1 MTRNKQNK
9 THMVT
14 VRAPLVGS
22 KSTTTTR
29 IPVGPPS
36 KTISSG
42 APIKRSKKDNSGKS
56 PRNSKQILPQYAVA
70 QIDPFAPEAFGAK
83 IPDMSALP
91 TAVAFSRNLGS
102 LSTSAT
108 VGGIGV
114 VYRAD
119 PTNAGW
125 LMTPVSGTTWTIPAA
140 FAGGFSVNNTAT
152 LNSAFAA
159 LRPVA
164 FGVKI
169 SCRQAYTVAT
179 GLVHIALVPDIADKT
194 TFVAPLSTSG
204 MAQAPYYRR
213 VPLADLIEDDV
224 IVAGKVTD
232 DTAFKFLDPTTAS
245 TNGLGNIATTGWS
258 QIMIW
263 VEGAVSVQNIIDFEI
278 IWHWECMVGPSG
290 TTGVIEAT
298 EALPYSPG
306 ALAATKY
313 VAEHT
318 EPVKVVRESQDDTG
332 TFWRDVLST
341 YRLGVNIAN
350 GFMEKTS
357 STGVARMIMG

>member
-1 MTRNKQNK
+1 MTRNKQDK

-42 APIKRSKKDNSGKS
+42 APTKRSKKDGSSKN
-56 PRNSKQILPQYAVA
+56 PRNGKQVLPQYAVA

-108 VGGIGV
+108 IGGIGV

-119 PTNAGW
+119 PNTAGW
-125 LMTPVSGTTWTIPAA
+125 QMTAVSGTTWTIPAA
-140 FAGGFSVNNTAT
+140 FGQAFGVNNSAT
-152 LNSAFAA
+152 LISAFSA

-169 SCRQAYTVAT
+169 SCRQAYTAAT
-179 GLVHIALVPDIADKT
+179 GMVHIALIPDIADQA
-194 TFVAPLSTSG
+194 TFVAPLSTSA

-213 VPLADLIEDDV
+213 VPLADLIEDDI

-232 DTAFKFLDPTTAS
+232 DTAFKFLDPTNAS
-245 TNGLGNIATTGWS
+245 IHGIGNIAATGWS

-263 VEGAVSVQNIIDFEI
+263 VESAVSIQNVIDFEI
-278 IWHWECMVGPSG
+278 IWHWECLVGPTG
-290 TTGVIEAT
+290 ATGVIVAT

-332 TFWRDVLST
+332 FFWKDILNT

-350 GFMEKTS
+350 GFMDKTS
-357 STGVARMIMG
+357 STSVARMIMG